1 MFSTLKKYNTS
12 TLGGILLH
20 LLLAGSLL
28 FILALAYFYWYLPS
42 VTHHGES
49 MTVPNIEGLH
59 VDKLDEALVNRGLR
73 WEVDDSSY
81 SEKYPPLTV
90 LKQFP
95 HAGSKV
101 KENRKIYISIN
112 RLTPPTVPLPNLVD
126 RSVTNAEAV
135 LKSSE
140 LKRGRIELV
149 SGPFLNVVQGM
160 KYEGANVKEGTKVP
174 KGSSIDL
181 VVMDGGSKDL
191 QAPNVVGHSLEDA
204 KVLIFGYN
212 LNMGTIHPIGD
223 TTGVG
228 AVVLKQK
235 PGAFETIKVGDIVE
249 LWIGQEGTEVP
260 EEDE

>member
-1 MFSTLKKYNTS
+1 MF
-12 TLGGILLH
+12 
-20 LLLAGSLL
+20 LAGAML
-28 FILALAYFYWYLPS
+28 FIIALLYFYWYLPS
-42 VTHHGES
+42 VTNHGES
-49 MTVPNIEGLH
+49 ITVPNIEGLH
-59 VDKLDEALVNRGLR
+59 IDKLKETLEDRNLR

-95 HAGSKV
+95 HAGAKV

-112 RLTPPTVPLPNLVD
+112 RIDPPTVPLPNLID
-126 RSVTNAEAV
+126 RSVSNAEAV
-135 LKSSE
+135 LKSNE

-160 KYEGANVKEGTKVP
+160 KYEGQPIKEGTKIP

-181 VVMDGGSKDL
+181 VVMDGGSKDV
-191 QAPNVVGHSLEDA
+191 QAPNVVGYSLEDA
-204 KVLIFGYN
+204 KVPIFGYN
-212 LNMGTIHPIGD
+212 LNLGTIHLVGD
-223 TTGVG
+223 TTGVDP
-228 AVVLKQK
+228 VVLKQK

-249 LWIGQEGTEVP
+249 LWIGKEGTGVP